1 MTTSQENQT
10 ETKTKLMTHLVIF
23 AEIDFKSSK
32 LNILFHAKSV
42 SEQMT
47 NESTRAFCLHLR
59 HEHEDK
65 KQ

>member
-1 MTTSQENQT
+1 
-10 ETKTKLMTHLVIF
+10 MTHLVIF